1 MRSPFPAHYIS
12 LDPRGFARAFCIGI
26 FATFAL
32 AAPVL
37 AQMSLAEA
45 ARLATALDPNV
56 TAMRQQVASS
66 SLGIQAAQD
75 EYYPSLSVSADSGS
89 TSADGA
95 GISLTVSQVLYDWGL
110 IRSKIKAAT
119 QARVQAVADLKIAVE
134 DLTLLVSETFLDVE
148 IAERKLQL
156 TREYL
161 AYADRLAKQAEDRA
175 RAGVGDNGEVA
186 RARLEI
192 ARARDQLNN
201 LLSDRELRL
210 SQVAFLTGRNV
221 SGVIAPP
228 SLNYSARYD
237 SASEIQAAIRIA
249 PDYIAGRARTTEAEA
264 NVERSKAAR
273 LPTIKL
279 QAQGRAD
286 LNGGRTRSSIGLSAG
301 VDLNTSGFGG
311 RAIQMAE
318 ADLAAAKSSLL
329 AIERQMTNT
338 AMTSLKQIASL
349 RATEGSRV
357 VQLEQAERV
366 LANYED
372 QFVAGQRELIDVLTT
387 GRDLYD
393 AKIDQVETYDERK
406 RTEYQAARDLGVLGS
421 LILASN

>member
-1 MRSPFPAHYIS
+1 MKFYLPHPITVE
-12 LDPRGFARAFCIGI
+12 LRGFARFVCIGI
-26 FATFAL
+26 FAFIAST
-32 AAPVL
+32 APVL

-45 ARLATALDPNV
+45 ARLATELDPNV
-56 TAMRQQVASS
+56 TSMRQQVASRT
-66 SLGIQAAQD
+66 LGIQAARD
-75 EYYPSLSVSADSGS
+75 EYYPNLSLSAESGS

-110 IRSKIKAAT
+110 IRSEIKAAT
-119 QARVQAVADLKIAVE
+119 QSRVQAVADLKIAVE
-134 DLTLLVSETFLDVE
+134 DLTLVVAETFLDIE
-148 IAERKLQL
+148 IVERKLLL
-156 TREYL
+156 TRDYL
-161 AYADRLAKQAEDRA
+161 SYADRLAKQAEDRA

-201 LLSDRELRL
+201 LTSDRALRL
-210 SQVAFLTGRNV
+210 SQIAFLTGRNV
-221 SGVIAPP
+221 TNAIAPP
-228 SLNYSARYD
+228 SLRYSVRYGG
-237 SASEIQAAIRIA
+237 ASEIQAAIRIA
-249 PDYIAGRARTTEAEA
+249 PDYIAGRARATEAEA

-286 LNGGRTRSSIGLSAG
+286 LNGGRTRSAIGLSAG
-301 VDLNTSGFGG
+301 VDLNASGFGG
-311 RAIQMAE
+311 RAIQMAK

-338 AMTSLKQIASL
+338 ATTSLKQIASL
-349 RATEGSRV
+349 RASEDSRL